1 MNHKWRVL
9 QSYKSLT
16 SRVPTTS
23 FACQVLTELQDTWHS
38 LIVMDLNMPNMDGF
52 ECTRAI
58 RRMER
63 NGVWPKRRPIHIVA
77 ATANASPAIQQACK
91 EAGMNMCVPKPI
103 TPETWDLLLTFL

>member
-1 MNHKWRVL
+1 M
-9 QSYKSLT
+9 
-16 SRVPTTS
+16 PTTLS
-23 FACQVLTELQDTWHS
+23 ACQVLTELQDTWHS

-77 ATANASPAIQQACK
+77 ATADASPAIQQACK